1 MADYVIVNGQ
11 LYHSDALSHHGIKG
25 MRWGVRR
32 FQTKDGSLTP
42 SGKKRYA
49 TTAQGVRNANQ
60 AAKDARKKSLAES
73 RATESGIGS
82 YRRAMNKASSAANE
96 AYRNSIAKDKAYNK
110 QLREEKKA
118 AKEESGTERK
128 GLSDKQ
134 KKALKLG
141 AIAVGSA
148 MATYGALKVHD
159 YVRERNEHI
168 RVGQKLVKAN
178 EQIFFNLNNSVISPS
193 ATNAQRQA
201 YIDSKNEMS
210 KTMLNVAQNL
220 GRAHA
225 KSDSFGTA
233 VKNVLEDEMRRR
245 ARR

>member
-1 MADYVIVNGQ
+1 MWCYSNTNE
-11 LYHSDALSHHGIKG
+11 LYHHGIKG

-42 SGKKRYA
+42 AGRKRYV
-49 TTAQGVRNANQ
+49 TTAQAVRNANN
-60 AAKDARKKSLAES
+60 AAKDARKESIAKS
-73 RATESGIGS
+73 RATDSGIGS
-82 YRRAMNKASSAANE
+82 YRRAANKASAAGRE
-96 AYRNSIAKDKAYNK
+96 AYRDSIAKDKAYNK
-110 QLREEKKA
+110 QLRSEKKA
-118 AKEESGTERK
+118 VAEENASERK
-128 GLSDKQ
+128 GLTDKQ

-148 MATYGALKVHD
+148 IATYGALKVHD

-233 VKNVLEDEMRRR
+233 VKNVLEDELRRHAKR
-245 ARR
+245 

>member
-1 MADYVIVNGQ
+1 MGQYVLINGRIYDRDE
-11 LYHSDALSHHGIKG
+11 LAHHGIKG

-32 FQTKDGSLTP
+32 FQNNDGSLTP
-42 SGKKRYA
+42 AGKKRYV

-73 RATESGIGS
+73 RASDSGIGS
-82 YRRAMNKASSAANE
+82 YRRAMNKASTAGKE
-96 AYRNSIAKDKAYNK
+96 AYRDSIAKDKAYNK

-118 AKEESGTERK
+118 AKENAETERK

-201 YIDSKNEMS
+201 YIDGKNEMS

-245 ARR
+245 TRR